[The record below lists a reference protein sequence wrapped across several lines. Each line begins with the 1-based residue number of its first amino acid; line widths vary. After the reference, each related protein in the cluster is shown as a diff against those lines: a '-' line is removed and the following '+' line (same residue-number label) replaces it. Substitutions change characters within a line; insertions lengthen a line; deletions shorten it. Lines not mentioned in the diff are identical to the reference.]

1 MANPG
6 IIEQARQML
15 SAAGHR
21 SKKRKART
29 GLIIETSNVKA
40 TSTTARANS
49 RPTWMETEA
58 RVTACRYEFARMNT
72 FTLGIAANTDKF
84 TISFTYYAHGR
95 TYSDNFISPVA
106 RAQGETFSVSYN
118 ALNPRQNTKSAS
130 NSTNTSELF
139 AIGIVVYI
147 LLSILFFTMVR
158 G

>member
-1 MANPG
+1 
-6 IIEQARQML
+6 
-15 SAAGHR
+15 
-21 SKKRKART
+21 
-29 GLIIETSNVKA
+29 
-40 TSTTARANS
+40 
-49 RPTWMETEA
+49 METEA
-58 RVTACRYEFARMNT
+58 RVTACHYEFARMNM
-72 FTLGIAANTDKF
+72 FAFGIAKSTNRF

-139 AIGIVVYI
+139 AIGIVGYI